1 MDNQTTNLK
10 SRIEIWELG
19 SRERG
24 LGVSRRA
31 FLKGLC
37 GGSAGSGLAIA
48 PFPQAVDGRSRLDA
62 TLRAIAGEPE
72 ALSANGLVTESAS
85 PAPTTPEEA
94 LAELIA
100 GNRRFVTR
108 RRLLPHQDTSRL
120 TEVAES
126 QAPFAAILSCA
137 DSRVVP
143 EIVFDQ
149 GIGDLFVVR
158 VAGNVA
164 ALEDV
169 ASEEYAVGLLHTP
182 LVMVLGHAGC
192 GAVSAALQ
200 GGKLPGALDSLIR
213 EIQPA
218 IATADAELAQLRRD
232 QPDMLKPGDRLTY
245 AVKANVR
252 LQTQRL
258 SRSPII
264 SQAVQQGR
272 LKVVGA
278 YYDLATG
285 VVNILMD

>member
-1 MDNQTTNLK
+1 MT
-10 SRIEIWELG
+10 
-19 SRERG
+19 
-24 LGVSRRA
+24 VSRRD
-31 FLKGLC
+31 FLKGLS
-37 GGSAGSGLAIA
+37 GVSAGTGLAIA
-48 PFPQAVDGRSRLDA
+48 PLP
-62 TLRAIAGEPE
+62 IASFSQSANPAE
-72 ALSANGLVTESAS
+72 ALSANGLIPEAVA
-85 PAPTTPEEA
+85 PVPTTPDDA

-120 TEVAES
+120 TEVAET

-169 ASEEYAVGLLHTP
+169 ASEEYAVSLLHTP

-192 GAVSAALQ
+192 GAVTAALL
-200 GGKLPGALDSLIR
+200 GGKLPGALDSLIH

-218 IATADAELAQLRRD
+218 IALADAELAQLKRN
-232 QPDMLKPGDRLTY
+232 QPNKVLKPGDRLTY

-258 SRSPII
+258 LQSPIV
-264 SQAVQQGR
+264 SQAVDAGR

-285 VVNILMD
+285 VVSILVD

>member
-1 MDNQTTNLK
+1 MT
-10 SRIEIWELG
+10 
-19 SRERG
+19 
-24 LGVSRRA
+24 VSRRE
-31 FLKGLC
+31 FLKGL
-37 GGSAGSGLAIA
+37 GGVSVGTGLAIA
-48 PFPQAVDGRSRLDA
+48 P
-62 TLRAIAGEPE
+62 
-72 ALSANGLVTESAS
+72 LSLVSTERPSSSYRLVTSGEVTANSEKGLISEAAA
-85 PAPTTPEEA
+85 PVPTTPDQA

-100 GNRRFVTR
+100 GNRRFVAR
-108 RRLLPHQDTSRL
+108 RRRLPHQDTSRL
-120 TEVAES
+120 TEVAETQS
-126 QAPFAAILSCA
+126 PFAAILSCA

-169 ASEEYAVGLLHTP
+169 ASEEYAIGLLHTP

-192 GAVSAALQ
+192 GAVTAALQ

-213 EIQPA
+213 QIQPA
-218 IATADAELAQLRRD
+218 IALADAELAQLQCE
-232 QPDMLKPGDRLTY
+232 QPNKMLKPGDRLTR

-258 SRSPII
+258 TQSPVV
-264 SQAVQQGR
+264 SQAVSAGR

-285 VVNILMD
+285 VVSILVD

>member
-1 MDNQTTNLK
+1 MT
-10 SRIEIWELG
+10 
-19 SRERG
+19 
-24 LGVSRRA
+24 VSRRE
-31 FLKGLC
+31 FLRNCLKGL
-37 GGSAGSGLAIA
+37 GGVSAGAGLAIA
-48 PFPQAVDGRSRLDA
+48 PFSRAAYGRSLVDSSPSVPVGD
-62 TLRAIAGEPE
+62 ID
-72 ALSANGLVTESAS
+72 ALSANGLVPETLS
-85 PAPTTPEEA
+85 PAPTTPDEA

-108 RRLLPHQDTSRL
+108 RRLLPRQDTSRL
-120 TEVAES
+120 TEVAET

-169 ASEEYAVGLLHTP
+169 ASEEYAVSLLHTP

-218 IATADAELAQLRRD
+218 IATADAELAELRRD
-232 QPDMLKPGDRLTY
+232 QPNKLLKPGDRLTY

-258 SRSPII
+258 LRSPVL